1 VKDDT
6 PSHSLDLERAILGSI
21 LIEPSRLAEVR
32 DRIGPD
38 DFFRFAHADVFR
50 RMLGLDGE
58 LSPLTIASKEMSV
71 AQLSALTMGM
81 PRGFNLDAACSQLID
96 FADRRRL
103 QAVYR
108 GAHDT
113 VHDAPSAEEA
123 ATILIDQLHQAV
135 RLRSAGGGYSLKT
148 TIQEVITSLD
158 EAVPA
163 VTTGMST
170 LDQMGAGFR
179 PGELTILAGRP
190 SHGKTALALHIAASA
205 AAEGTPVWFA
215 SLEMT
220 RHALATRWL
229 SSNSTVPFSLLRG
242 ANLSQTEFARLSV
255 SIEDLSAM
263 PIRVD
268 DHASMGV
275 GDLRRSVAGKEGL
288 LVVDYL
294 QLLQPPASARSYGS
308 RVQEVGA
315 IARGLKAIAHDCKVS
330 VLALSQLNRA
340 VEQRQHGEA
349 NLSDLRES
357 GEIEQTAD
365 VILFVSRPWIND
377 ESELQDRCIL
387 KVAKHRNGPCGRIE
401 LCFDGSTQRFRE
413 RTSDDPAPRRVEG
426 DDHRM
431 RNF

>member
-1 VKDDT
+1 MIDDA
-6 PSHSLDLERAILGSI
+6 PAHSLDLEQAILGSVI
-21 LIEPSRLAEVR
+21 LEPARLAEIR

-38 DFFRFAHADVFR
+38 DFFRFAHAEVFR
-50 RMLGLDGE
+50 RMLTLKGKMTV
-58 LSPLTIASKEMSV
+58 LTIKSKEMNV
-71 AQLSALTMGM
+71 AQLSALTEGM
-81 PRGFNLDAACSQLID
+81 PRGFNLDSACSQLID

-103 QAVYR
+103 QSVYR
-108 GAHDT
+108 SAPAT
-113 VHDAPSAEEA
+113 VQDAPSAEEA
-123 ATILIDQLHQAV
+123 ATTLIDQLRQAV
-135 RLRSAGGGYSLKT
+135 RLRADGGGHSLKT

-163 VTTGMST
+163 VTTGVPT
-170 LDQMGAGFR
+170 LDQMGAGLR

-190 SHGKTALALHIAASA
+190 SHGKTALALHIAGA
-205 AAEGTPVWFA
+205 AAKAGTSVWFA

-229 SSNSTVPFSLLRG
+229 SSNSKVPFSLLRG
-242 ANLSQTEFARLSV
+242 ANLKQTEFARLSV

-263 PIRVD
+263 PIRLD

-340 VEQRQHGEA
+340 VEQRLHGEA

-365 VILFVSRPWIND
+365 VILFVSRPWLND
-377 ESELQDRCIL
+377 ESELEDRCIL

-401 LCFDGSTQRFRE
+401 LCFDGTTQRFRE
-413 RTSDDPAPRRVEG
+413 RTSDDPPTRRVAG